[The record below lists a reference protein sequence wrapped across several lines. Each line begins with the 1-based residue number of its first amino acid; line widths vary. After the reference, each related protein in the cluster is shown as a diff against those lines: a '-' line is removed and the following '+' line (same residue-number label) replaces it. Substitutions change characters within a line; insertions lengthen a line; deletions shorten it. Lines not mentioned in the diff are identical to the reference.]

1 MKKILVVTGSRGE
14 WGYLRPILALW
25 KESDAISFDILATNM
40 HLLSSHGNTYREIE
54 NDGFSIKYKINMAMA
69 SDDYYSH
76 SKGLSLL
83 MQSLS
88 DIFLNERY
96 DLVLLSGDRGEQ
108 LAAAMC
114 ASYCYI
120 PVAHIQAGEV
130 SGNIDGLAR
139 HAIGKLA
146 HIHFASNKDAEKRLL
161 ALGEQDFRVKLVGAP
176 QIDDMVNC
184 PLPSNKEIA
193 SNIGVSPDDVF
204 ILSVLHP
211 VTENLNIMSEEAE
224 QYFNALSTLNSKII
238 HIMPNNDVG
247 HDLVNSQLGNFEFK
261 EIKVFKNLSRETYLW
276 LLKNCACIVG
286 NSSSGILE
294 APTYRTPCVN
304 IGRRQKGR
312 FQGHNVINC
321 NFEKT
326 KIIEAIAK
334 AVGSEFKA
342 SLADLPNDPYGS
354 GDSAKKITEVVLST
368 SIDRTLLIKE
378 LTL

>member
-14 WGYLRPILALW
+14 WGYLRPILELW
-25 KESDAISFDILATNM
+25 KEHKAISFDILATNM
-40 HLLSSHGNTYREIE
+40 HLLASHGNTYREIE

-69 SDDYYSH
+69 SDDYFSH
-76 SKGLSLL
+76 AKGLSIL
-83 MQSLS
+83 MHGLS
-88 DIFLNERY
+88 DIFSNTNY

-108 LAAAMC
+108 LSAAMC

-146 HIHFASNKDAEKRLL
+146 HIHLASNEDAARRLI
-161 ALGEQDFRVKLVGAP
+161 ALGEQNFRVKMVGAP
-176 QIDDMVNC
+176 QIDDMINL
-184 PLPSNKEIA
+184 PLPANEEVEKITG
-193 SNIGVSPDDVF
+193 IVSGEKF

-211 VTENLNIMSEEAE
+211 VTENLTKMTDEASE
-224 QYFNALSTLNSKII
+224 YFKALASLSLKII

-247 HDLVNSQLGNFEFK
+247 HDIVNAQLSHFEFTK
-261 EIKVFKNLSRETYLW
+261 LKVFKNLSRETYLW
-276 LLKNCACIVG
+276 LLKNCMCIVG

-321 NFEKT
+321 NFET
-326 KIIEAIAK
+326 QEIIRTIEK
-334 AVGSEFKA
+334 AA
-342 SLADLPNDPYGS
+342 SDDFRSSLQNLPNDPYGS
-354 GDSAKKITEVVLST
+354 GNSAVKITEILLDT
-368 SIDRTLLIKE
+368 KIDRRILIKE
-378 LTL
+378 LTV

>member
-25 KESDAISFDILATNM
+25 KEHEAISFDILVTNM
-40 HLLSSHGNTYREIE
+40 HLLASYGNTYREIE
-54 NDGFSIKYKINMAMA
+54 NDGFQIKYKISMAMA
-69 SDDYYSH
+69 SDDYFSH
-76 SKGLSLL
+76 AKGLSVF
-83 MQSLS
+83 MQGLS
-88 DIFLNERY
+88 DIFLNENY
-96 DLVLLSGDRGEQ
+96 DLVFLSGDRGEQ

-146 HIHFASNKDAEKRLL
+146 HIHFASNEDAAKRLL
-161 ALGEQDFRVKLVGAP
+161 ALGEQDFRVKMVGAP
-176 QIDDMVNC
+176 QIDDMVSLT
-184 PLPSNKEIA
+184 LPSDAVIA
-193 SNIGVSPDDVF
+193 KTIDNLPNEKF

-211 VTENLNIMSEEAE
+211 VTENLSVMEDEAK
-224 QYFNALSTLNSKII
+224 QYFNALASLGSKIV

-247 HDLVNSQLGNFEFK
+247 HDIVNAQLHNSK
-261 EIKVFKNLSRETYLW
+261 IKNLRIFKNLNREVYLW
-276 LLKNCACIVG
+276 LLKNCMCIVG

-312 FQGHNVINC
+312 FQGHNVLNC
-321 NFEKT
+321 KFEVKEILE
-326 KIIEAIAK
+326 IIK
-334 AVGSEFKA
+334 VAVSEEFKTRLQ
-342 SLADLPNDPYGS
+342 SLPNNPYGS
-354 GDSAKKITEVVLST
+354 GDSAEKITEILSNLM
-368 SIDRTLLIKE
+368 IDRCLLVKE

>member
-1 MKKILVVTGSRGE
+1 MKRILVVTGSRGE
-14 WGYLRPILALW
+14 WGYLRPVLALW
-25 KESDAISFDILATNM
+25 KESEAISFDILATNM
-40 HLLSSHGNTYREIE
+40 HLLASHGNTYREIE
-54 NDGFSIKYKINMAMA
+54 NDGFAIKYKINMAMA
-69 SDDYYSH
+69 SDDYFSH
-76 SKGLSLL
+76 AKGLSIF
-83 MQSLS
+83 MQGLS
-88 DIFLNERY
+88 DIFLNEKY

-146 HIHFASNKDAEKRLL
+146 HLHFASNKDAEKRLL
-161 ALGEQDFRVKLVGAP
+161 ALGEQDFRVKMVGAP

-184 PLPSNKEIA
+184 PLPSNTEIA
-193 SNIGVSPDDVF
+193 RTIAVSPDDAF

-211 VTENLNIMSEEAE
+211 VTENLSVVSEEAH
-224 QYFNALSTLNSKII
+224 QYFSALSSLDTKIV

-247 HDLVNSQLGNFEFK
+247 HDLVINQLSHFDFS
-261 EIKVFKNLSRETYLW
+261 EIKVFKNLSRDVYLW
-276 LLKNCACIVG
+276 LLKNCSCIVG

-321 NFEKT
+321 EFHKT
-326 KIIEAIAK
+326 EILQAIGK
-334 AVGSEFKA
+334 AVSKEFKA
-342 SLADLPNDPYGS
+342 GLADLPNDPYGS
-354 GDSAKKITEVVLST
+354 GDSAEKITEVVLST
-368 SIDRTLLIKE
+368 SINRRLLIKE